1 MRVFS
6 VPAGIVEMA
15 DLAGAVV
22 QVIVVDG
29 PFVQPRKVLCAKA

>member
-6 VPAGIVEMA
+6 VPAGVVEVA

-22 QVIVVDG
+22 QVVVVDG
-29 PFVQPRKVLCAKA
+29 ALVETRKVLCAKA